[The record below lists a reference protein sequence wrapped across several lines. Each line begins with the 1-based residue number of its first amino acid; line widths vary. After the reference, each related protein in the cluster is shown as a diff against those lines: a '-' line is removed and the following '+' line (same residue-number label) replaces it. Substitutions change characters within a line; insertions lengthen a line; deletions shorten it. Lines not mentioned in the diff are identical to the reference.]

1 MSSEGPKAGSVVHV
15 LMMLGAYVLLF
26 WRVLMGLMSRRFD
39 GYQTWNQMYQVG
51 VRSLP
56 IVIVT
61 ALFAGGISAIQVSA
75 HVVRFQAYDAVGWG
89 FGFVVF
95 RELGPLLIGLMFSG
109 RVGAFN
115 AAELGTMEV
124 TEQIDALRVLAID
137 PIDYLVA
144 PRVVAMVVMM
154 LALVM
159 IGNVFALLGGMLTA
173 QALVGVDPMTFW
185 LSLTDYVLPAD
196 LLNGMVKAGLFG
208 LVIGVV
214 SCVCGLGVK
223 GGAPGVGRA
232 VNTSVVASAVGIFVF
247 DYAVTVLLP

>member
-1 MSSEGPKAGSVVHV
+1 MKSVQARPGILHRI
-15 LMMLGAYVLLF
+15 LLSLGTYTLLF
-26 WRVLMGLMSRRFD
+26 WGVLSGWFSRRCD
-39 GYQTWNQMYQVG
+39 AQQTWFQLYQVG

-75 HVVRFQAYDAVGWG
+75 HVVKFQAYDAVGWG

-115 AAELGTMEV
+115 AAELGTMKV

-137 PIDYLVA
+137 PVDYLVA
-144 PRVVAMVVMM
+144 PRVAAMMVMM
-154 LALVM
+154 VTLVM
-159 IGNVFALLGGMLTA
+159 VGNVFALLGGMLTA
-173 QALVGVDPMTFW
+173 QMLVGVDPSTFW
-185 LSLTDYVLPAD
+185 VSLTDYVVPAD
-196 LLNGMVKAGLFG
+196 LLNGMVKAGVFG

-232 VNTSVVASAVGIFVF
+232 VNASVVASAVGIFVF